1 MYTCYD
7 CVCPCAVLQV
17 VGWGV
22 ENGVE
27 FWHVRN
33 SWGTYWGENGYARV
47 MMHKVSALGKII
59 VTDMY
64 MYGDSRVPLVWL
76 HTTCRFHYVRDF
88 IIHQL
93 LQCVTSHLSY
103 LYMYMCII

>member
-1 MYTCYD
+1 M
-7 CVCPCAVLQV
+7 LQV

-47 MMHKVSALGKII
+47 MMHKVSGYYI
-59 VTDMY
+59 VSELITNTVY
-64 MYGDSRVPLVWL
+64 EGSGE
-76 HTTCRFHYVRDF
+76 
-88 IIHQL
+88 
-93 LQCVTSHLSY
+93 LS
-103 LYMYMCII
+103 L